1 MTMITTEQ
9 LLTDRQERYL
19 RRPGDWAEL
28 RSRVTFP
35 SRDQVL
41 ELAVQLARPVP
52 GHIVEFGVYQGRSAR
67 TIRDELWLTRL
78 WDARQRGKRVYACDS
93 FRGLPDAY
101 ENLPAGNFATRIP
114 RLTGVRIIE
123 GFFADTLTPELARE
137 VGTVSLAH
145 FDADLYA
152 STACALDWVTP
163 LLQPG
168 SLLLFDE
175 FLGEDPAEELA
186 FLEWERRTGIRT
198 ALLALF
204 GREPAGR
211 TDTTDR
217 RALLQVVSD
226 EPMAKARPLL
236 PRRARRLLSSRW

>member
-1 MTMITTEQ
+1 MNMTEQ
-9 LLTDRQERYL
+9 LPTDRQERYL
-19 RRPGDWAEL
+19 RRPGDWAEFK
-28 RSRVTFP
+28 SRVTFP

-52 GHIVEFGVYQGRSAR
+52 GHIVEFGVYRGRSTR
-67 TIRDELWLTRL
+67 TIRDELWMTRL
-78 WDARQRGKRVYACDS
+78 WDARQRSKRIYACDS
-93 FRGLPDAY
+93 FRGLPDEY
-101 ENLPAGNFATRIP
+101 ENLPAGNFATQVP
-114 RLTGVRIIE
+114 RLTGVRVIE
-123 GFFADTLTPELARE
+123 GFFSESLTAELARE
-137 VGTVSLAH
+137 VGRVCLAH
-145 FDADLYA
+145 FDADLQE

-175 FLGEDPAEELA
+175 FLGQDPAEERA
-186 FLEWERRTGIRT
+186 FLDWEQRTGTKT
-198 ALLALF
+198 AMLAVF

-226 EPMAKARPLL
+226 EPIAKARPL
-236 PRRARRLLSSRW
+236 PPKAARRRLASRW